1 VTRKRARRLIG
12 RVAAPGLSG
21 LALIFAFGAGPAA
34 SAATAATTPNQAVP
48 AKAAPAKAAPSAST
62 ASALARAF
70 ETGEKVPGSVMG
82 GVRAGTLHTG
92 TANGHEWAIAS
103 FAPARSVTSAET
115 EAFQDGAA
123 SGLFEKTGGAW
134 HLVRSGSTACGDG
147 VPAALRQ
154 AWHIAAPASICSAS
168 DTSAATQRSAAQRAL
183 AALPATAKNAAATAE
198 KSLVK
203 QDAAKA
209 PASAPAATDP
219 ADFGQTIAA
228 IALSQ
233 VGNEDTPTVTNF
245 NGVDCDPYSTMVAG
259 FSADSD
265 GCGYDTGYNVENE
278 NETWCSDFAKWVWEQ
293 TGITSDI
300 DTINAGAVSF
310 YQWATENGQTPEP
323 ETGTP
328 QVGDS
333 VLFFDKGAFPDF
345 ADHVGIITAVN
356 SDGSIN
362 MVNGDF
368 SGGPDISVQYDQ
380 DITNLATFAQQ
391 AEGDSSE
398 EWVLITPPTTAQ
410 APAPTGQLTGP
421 SVAVAGATG
430 AYHATGTVQGSS
442 VDAYYWTFGDSRTT
456 NASGPDVTHAFSEPG
471 TYTVTV
477 TITSAA
483 GTAVTLRKNVHVLA
497 PSAAVV
503 SAPDDGIWYDPLP
516 VEQYTFTR
524 SGSGLAEDA
533 WNGGSWLQLSVPGT
547 PSATGDITTL
557 AYPDAS
563 DADLMSPHAFYRTA
577 GGSLAETYQTTSGW
591 VTQNLPGAPVAGGGI
606 VATNTTSVNANPEV
620 FFVGKSGEL
629 GETWLSGGTWQTRT
643 LIGVPVAKA
652 SSLTL
657 ADTAS
662 GPVLFADGPAG
673 TITTE
678 SVVGGSVVRGLGVPG
693 LVSASKT
700 AASGSLAAFTTPG
713 GQAGVVYTNSRG
725 ALAEATQASPLGKW
739 QVTTLPG
746 SPAANTALA
755 ATTYLL
761 PSQIPAA
768 PGDFPNPY
776 GSLTDSNDTEPF
788 GTEAFYMTA
797 SGAPAV
803 SYNDGT
809 SWRTATL
816 PSVSGTTGIAGA
828 TAFPFEEEPSNLF
841 LSGPDGLSE
850 ETTGARS
857 GDPSA
862 GTWTS
867 MTLPTAPSTWA
878 NRVILYAADPTDAA
892 AAKAAATAAGLPA
905 SSVTTSFSTAWADTL
920 DGGTYLVYAVG
931 TPAVGALYFNSCG
944 WDNPSGLTSGG
955 TPFSYDVGQY
965 NTPPGADTYVNAA
978 SSTAAA
984 TQALATDDAYYALNG
999 TLPPGVTAAPAAVG
1013 PSSACTGSPS

>member
-1 VTRKRARRLIG
+1 MTCKRARRLIG
-12 RVAAPGLSG
+12 RVGVPGLSG
-21 LALIFAFGAGPAA
+21 LALVFALGAGPMASAA
-34 SAATAATTPNQAVP
+34 SASTTANQAV
-48 AKAAPAKAAPSAST
+48 PAKAAPSAST
-62 ASALARAF
+62 ASALAQAF
-70 ETGEKVPGSVMG
+70 ETSQQVPGSVIG
-82 GVRAGTLHTG
+82 GIRAGTMHTG
-92 TANGHEWAIAS
+92 TANGHEWATAS
-103 FAPARSVTSAET
+103 FAPAKSVTSAET

-123 SGLFEKTGGAW
+123 SGVFEKTGGAW
-134 HLVRSGSTACGDG
+134 HLVRSGSTTCGDG
-147 VPAALRQ
+147 LPAALKS
-154 AWHIAAPASICSAS
+154 AWHIAAPASVCS
-168 DTSAATQRSAAQRAL
+168 TSAGSQRSAAQQAL
-183 AALPATAKNAAATAE
+183 SALPAASKNAAATAD

-203 QDAAKA
+203 QDATA
-209 PASAPAATDP
+209 PATNP

-233 VGNEDTPTVTNF
+233 VGNEDSPVVTSF

-265 GCGYDTGYNVENE
+265 GCGYDTGYSVENE

-293 TGITSDI
+293 AGVTSDI

-333 VLFFDKGAFPDF
+333 VLFYDKGEFPSF

-356 SDGSIN
+356 PDGSVN

-368 SGGPDISVQYDQ
+368 SGGPDIAVQYDQ

-398 EWVLITPPTTAQ
+398 EWVLVTPPTTAQ

-421 SVAVAGATG
+421 SVAVAGTTG
-430 AYHATGTVQGSS
+430 DYHATGTVQGSS
-442 VDAYYWTFGDSRTT
+442 VNAYYWTFGDSRTT
-456 NASGPDVTHAFSEPG
+456 NASGPQVSHAFSEPG

-483 GTAVTLRKNVHVLA
+483 GTAVTLHKNVHVLA

-547 PSATGDITTL
+547 PSATGNITTL
-557 AYPDAS
+557 AYPDAAN
-563 DADLMSPHAFYRTA
+563 ADLMSPHAFYRTA
-577 GGSLAETYQTTSGW
+577 SGSLAETYQATSGW
-591 VTQNLPGAPVAGGGI
+591 VTQTLPGSPVAGGTI
-606 VATNTTSVNANPEV
+606 VATNTTSVNADPEV

-629 GETWLSGGTWQTRT
+629 AETWLSGTTWQTRT
-643 LIGVPVAKA
+643 LIGIPVAKA
-652 SSLTL
+652 SSLALT
-657 ADTAS
+657 DTAS

-673 TITTE
+673 TISTE
-678 SVVGGSVVRGLGVPG
+678 AVVGGLGLPG
-693 LVSASKT
+693 LVIPAKT
-700 AASGSLAAFTTPG
+700 SASGSLTALTTPG
-713 GQAGVVYTNSRG
+713 GQAAVVYTNSSG
-725 ALAEATQASPLGKW
+725 ALAEAVLTQPAGSGRPSVQASPLGQW

-768 PGDFPNPY
+768 PGDFPDPY
-776 GSLTDSNDTEPF
+776 GSLTDSNNSEPF

-809 SWRTATL
+809 GWKTQTL
-816 PSVSGTTGIAGA
+816 PSASGATGIAGA

-841 LSGPDGLSE
+841 LSGPNGLSE

-862 GTWTS
+862 ATWTTT
-867 MTLPTAPSTWA
+867 TLPTTPSTWA
-878 NRVILYAADPTDAA
+878 NRVILYAADPADATVA
-892 AAKAAATAAGLPA
+892 EAAATAAGLPA

-931 TPAVGALYFNSCG
+931 TPAVGALYFNACG
-944 WDNPSGLTSGG
+944 WDNPSGLTTGG

-978 SSTAAA
+978 GSTAAN

-1013 PSSACTGSPS
+1013 PSSACTGSAS